1 MACRWGADEFVLILP
16 GASLTAARRRAENL
30 REMLKDHASLDEHKQ
45 MRRITLS
52 IGVAALPDHG
62 ETAGDILQS
71 ARAAVKKAKNEGRD
85 RVRVAD

>member
-16 GASLTAARRRAENL
+16 GASLPAARRRAENL
-30 REMLKDHASLDEHKQ
+30 REMLKDHASLDDHKQ

-62 ETAGDILQS
+62 ETAGDLLQS